1 MTQMSAL
8 DGIYVMGI
16 ETERVRVRKALDH
29 HLRTAHN
36 WDDSQIVIAVKE
48 LELDKSPIVAGSSH
62 VCHVCGSPYDG
73 EKTYGQTLHPEC
85 VETITDLA
93 KELVE
98 YNKENN

>member
-16 ETERVRVRKALDH
+16 ETERVRVRTALDH
-29 HLRTAHN
+29 HLRTAHD
-36 WDDSQIVIAVKE
+36 WSDAQIETAVKE
-48 LELDKSPIVAGSSH
+48 LELDKSPLLIGSTRI
-62 VCHVCGSPYDG
+62 CHVCGSPYDG

-85 VETITDLA
+85 AETIADLA
-93 KELVE
+93 KQIVE